1 MAAAAPVSLPLYAHP
16 MNGIIRGDPEMTIY
30 NAFSLLGGLAFFL
43 FGMKIMG
50 EALEQRAGNKIK
62 PILESLTTKP
72 VKGVIVGLAVT
83 AVIQSSSAT
92 TVMLVGFV
100 NSGIMQLSQAI
111 NVTMGANIGTT
122 VTAWILS
129 LVGIESGNFFVS
141 LFKPSTLAPIIAFIG
156 IVMVFTS
163 KRKKDV
169 AHILL
174 GFSILMFGMEIMGD
188 SVKGLSEIP
197 QFANALVL
205 FSNPFLGVI
214 MGAVITGIIQ
224 SSSASVGILQ
234 AIALSGGVTFGAAI
248 PIIMGQN
255 IGTCVTAIISSIGT
269 NRNAKRV
276 AVAHLLFNVIGTI
289 VILIP
294 FYIANAI
301 VDFAFLNNTI
311 SAFGIAV
318 VHSLFNV
325 LSTLLIFPFVKQL
338 EKLATFAVRGDKE
351 SDEFKMLDPRLLATP
366 TVAISQCFRLV
377 SDMAVLSNEAFV
389 SSLSALSTYSESE
402 AESVIDK
409 EDKVDL
415 YEDKLGSY
423 LVQVS
428 MHELSVRDSR
438 EVSKL
443 LHVIGDFERISDHAV
458 NVIQAAR
465 EMNDK
470 KIRFSEQADK
480 EINVISAAIKEI
492 LENSVT
498 CFINNDIG
506 LASQVE
512 PLEQVVDVLSAEI
525 KGNHVQRVQTGECT
539 IELGF
544 ILSDILT
551 NLKRVAD
558 HCSNIAV
565 SVIELEKYGELNS
578 HDYLRRVKNGEV
590 DSTFFDMYKVYMTK
604 YSLVNS
610 VPLINKTDS

>member
-1 MAAAAPVSLPLYAHP
+1 
-16 MNGIIRGDPEMTIY
+16 MTIY
-30 NAFSLLGGLAFFL
+30 DIFSLLGGLAFFL
-43 FGMKIMG
+43 FGMRIMG
-50 EALEQRAGNKIK
+50 EALEQRAGNKLK
-62 PILESLTTKP
+62 PILEGLTTKP
-72 VKGVIVGLAVT
+72 IRGVLVGMLVT

-129 LVGIESGNFFVS
+129 LAGIDSDIFWVS
-141 LFKPSTLAPIIAFIG
+141 LFKPSTFAPILAFIG
-156 IVMVFTS
+156 IVMSLTS
-163 KRKKDV
+163 KRKKEI
-169 AHILL
+169 ASILI

-197 QFANALVL
+197 QFTNALVL
-205 FSNPFLGVI
+205 FSNPFLGVL

-255 IGTCVTAIISSIGT
+255 IGTCVTAVLSAIGT
-269 NRNAKRV
+269 SKNAKRV
-276 AVAHLLFNVIGTI
+276 AVAHLLFNIIGTI

-294 FYIANAI
+294 FYVARMVFSFDFLSESINA
-301 VDFAFLNNTI
+301 FE
-311 SAFGIAV
+311 IAV

-338 EKLATFAVRGDKE
+338 EKLARFAVRGEKGT
-351 SDEFKMLDPRLLATP
+351 DEFKMLDPRLLATP
-366 TVAISQCFRLV
+366 AVAISQCFKLV
-377 SDMAVLSNEAFV
+377 SDMARMSCEALV
-389 SSLSALSTYSESE
+389 TSLAALDTYSESD
-402 AESVIDK
+402 AESVVEL
-409 EDKVDL
+409 EDKVDM

-428 MHELSVRDSR
+428 IHELSVRDSQ

-443 LHVIGDFERISDHAV
+443 LHVIGDFERISDHAA
-458 NVIQAAR
+458 NIIQAAQ
-465 EMNDK
+465 EMKDK
-470 KIRFSEQADK
+470 NVRFSEQAEK
-480 EINVISAAIKEI
+480 EIDIISAAVREI
-492 LENSVT
+492 LDNSVR
-498 CFINNDIG
+498 CFIDNDVA

-512 PLEQVVDVLSAEI
+512 PLEQVIDMLRTEI
-525 KGNHVQRVQTGECT
+525 RGRHVMRLQSGECT

-544 ILSDILT
+544 ILADILT
-551 NLKRVAD
+551 NLGRVAD

-565 SVIELEKYGELNS
+565 SVIELEKHGELNS
-578 HDYLRRVKNGEV
+578 HDYLRKVKSGEV
-590 DSTFFDMYKVYMTK
+590 DGTFLEMNAEYTEK
-604 YSLVNS
+604 YSL
-610 VPLINKTDS
+610 PKQARLP

>member
-1 MAAAAPVSLPLYAHP
+1 
-16 MNGIIRGDPEMTIY
+16 MTIY